1 MLSASRRSSGE
12 VNEHPPPMRADEIK
26 HISSWYFYSLGH
38 WRVTIPKW
46 EGHITKRHNI
56 PLPLQMWKQKSLLRG
71 SEALSNQSI
80 KPKGRRT
87 QTRKMPIVNWI
98 LSSLAPRASSRKKK
112 KKKGRSHEGLNRNL
126 FSGLKIKL
134 AITLS
139 CLTSLL
145 GTCHIYNA

>member
-1 MLSASRRSSGE
+1 MLSAWRQSSGE
-12 VNEHPPPMRADEIK
+12 VNEHPPSMTAEEIK
-26 HISSWYFYSLGH
+26 HISSWYYFSLGH
-38 WRVTIPKW
+38 WRVIIPKW

-98 LSSLAPRASSRKKK
+98 LSSLAPRASTR
-112 KKKGRSHEGLNRNL
+112 KKGRSHEGLNRNL

-145 GTCHIYNA
+145 GTCHIYNT